1 MGSLADLIL
10 TFLNL
15 MEAEGRTLRAG
26 LLRLGLLIALAGLGC
41 LLAGAALGFIIWA
54 IYGYL
59 RLGLDQPAAA
69 LLTGLIFLVVAGV
82 LTWLVK
88 GISA

>member
-15 MEAEGRTLRAG
+15 LEAEGRTLRAG
-26 LLRLGLLIALAGLGC
+26 ALRLCLLIALASLGC
-41 LLAGAALGFIIWA
+41 VLAMAALGMIVWA
-54 IYGYL
+54 VYGYL
-59 RLGLDQPAAA
+59 RLGLDQPTAA
-69 LLTGLIFLVVAGV
+69 LLTGLIFMFVAGV

-88 GISA
+88 GINA

>member
-15 MEAEGRTLRAG
+15 IEAEGRTLRAG
-26 LLRLGLLIALAGLGC
+26 LLHLGLLFGLAIVGCVLAL
-41 LLAGAALGFIIWA
+41 AALGLIIWA

-59 RLGLDQPAAA
+59 RLGLDQPTAA
-69 LLTGLIFLVVAGV
+69 LLTGLIFMFIAGV
-82 LTWLVK
+82 MTWFVK